1 MKAKLPL
8 FLALVLLG
16 HASMAQLK
24 LGVKAGTNI
33 SKIDGKSFKEEFGY
47 GYLLGG
53 YVNVGLGGKL
63 SVQPEVLFIQG
74 QSKVDNQFSTIYQ
87 NAFADASSGTV
98 KLNYLAVP
106 IVLDYRLGKVLSLQ
120 AGPQFGIL
128 MNKDKN
134 LLQNG
139 KAAFDNGDLSLLG
152 GAAIH
157 LGKLNV
163 TGRYGVGL
171 NNLNDIDD
179 KDKWKSQSI
188 QLTLGLTL

>member
-1 MKAKLPL
+1 MKVKIPL
-8 FLALVLLG
+8 VIALVLVAQ
-16 HASMAQLK
+16 ASMAQLK

-33 SKIDGKSFKEEFGY
+33 SKIDGKSFKEQFGY

-53 YVNVGLGGKL
+53 YVNIGIGSKL
-63 SVQPEVLFIQG
+63 SLQPEVLFVQS
-74 QSKVDNQFSTIYQ
+74 QSKVDDNFGTIYQ
-87 NAFADASSGTV
+87 NAFADASSGSV

-106 IVLDYRLGKVLSLQ
+106 ILLDYRLGKLVSLQ

-152 GAAIH
+152 GANIH
-157 LGKLNV
+157 LGKLNL

-179 KDKWKSQSI
+179 KEKWKSQSI

>member
-1 MKAKLPL
+1 
-8 FLALVLLG
+8 
-16 HASMAQLK
+16 MAQFK

-53 YVNVGLGGKL
+53 YVNVGLGSKL
-63 SVQPEVLFIQG
+63 SVQPEVLFSQS

-87 NAFADASSGTV
+87 DAFADASSGKV
-98 KLNYLAVP
+98 KLNYLSIP
-106 IVLDYRLGKVLSLQ
+106 IVLDYRLNKLLSLQ
-120 AGPQFGIL
+120 AGPQFSIL

-139 KAAFDNGDLSLLG
+139 KAAFDNGDLSVLG
-152 GAAIH
+152 GANIH

-188 QLTLGLTL
+188 QLSLGITL